1 MENTANIGGR
11 KYDFGFLPAMESVF
25 LQIDIVKTIGEP
37 LFKAFMTAQ
46 EGDLSAE
53 QAGGML
59 IGLLSANLD
68 PALIQ
73 KNLLIVFKYV
83 FCDGKRVTNLDE
95 TFTGH
100 PMATLNPRSF
110 SSSSAIGLIRSFPQ
124 PSVQAGGFFLQLG
137 DEWKRGASFPA
148 RSVD

>member
-1 MENTANIGGR
+1 MDNSVTIGGR

-46 EGDLSAE
+46 EGDLTAE

-100 PMATLNPRSF
+100 PMELWEVFAYAIRYQYHDFFDGALFNSIRTKMATTSK
-110 SSSSAIGLIRSFPQ
+110 S
-124 PSVQAGGFFLQLG
+124 LQ
-137 DEWKRGASFPA
+137 
-148 RSVD
+148 